1 MRSLL
6 NEYSFVVILLFT
18 VAVFCGLSLRLTGL
32 WRMMILGSGF
42 LIVVVAIFLMVWNRS
57 SNNILYASNSNQS
70 YGEALKS
77 PSVVQFYSNY

>member
-18 VAVFCGLSLRLTGL
+18 VAVFCGLSLRLSGL
-32 WRMMILGSGF
+32 WRMMILGSGC

-57 SNNILYASNSNQS
+57 SNNILYAANSNQS